1 MTDDTFRCDL
11 SIRFDPWGY
20 AGDDDLEVLVPLPAD
35 DGHQMVR
42 DLCAPVGDDIE
53 DAHGHRRLIRLKRG
67 ETAEV
72 TARIET
78 HRLRPGDHLDLPPP
92 GPADLTPGP
101 MTEPDAALRA
111 LAEQTLRGFEGPRD
125 RIAALAHAAASA
137 LRYRYPKDA
146 RGAALSLKR
155 GWGDCGEFAF
165 VFVALCHA
173 AGIPARPVFGMIV
186 APWFRTPHVWAEAWD
201 GTGWCPVDP
210 NLVREGGY
218 LGPILETG
226 GAPEAHVGG
235 LDPYR
240 VVLSRHTGIPWP
252 GTPGRRSATVP
263 PITLAIEGIGLV
275 TFWHETPHW
284 NGEPVVPY
292 LQLPWPLI
300 RRPTTRTPLSWVR
313 RLRTWGFRVKSP
325 SRWLPRNPLVWADVV
340 ALHPFEG
347 MGGAFVA
354 MLAGSLIPSVA
365 PVTDALVWLWT
376 VLLGIGVLRYL
387 PLMRLR
393 SGAWLRLERALGLR
407 SAAAWARRKLVERT
421 G

>member
-1 MTDDTFRCDL
+1 MTTEDFRCDL
-11 SIRFDPWGY
+11 TIRFDPWGF
-20 AGDDDLEVLVPLPAD
+20 ADDPELEVLVPLPAD
-35 DGHQMVR
+35 DGHQTVC
-42 DLCAPVGDDIE
+42 DLCAPAGTDIA
-53 DAHGHRRLIRLKRG
+53 DVHGRRRMIRLQRG
-67 ETAEV
+67 QTAEV

-78 HRLRPGDHLDLPPP
+78 RRLRPGDHLDLPPP

-111 LAEQTLRGFEGPRD
+111 LAEQTLRGIEGPGD
-125 RIAALAHAAASA
+125 RIAALAHAAAGA

-155 GWGDCGEFAF
+155 GWGDCGEYAF

-173 AGIPARPVFGMIV
+173 AGIPARPVFGMII

-226 GAPEAHVGG
+226 GAPEAHIGG

-252 GTPGRRSATVP
+252 GEPGRRSATVP
-263 PITLAIEGIGLV
+263 PITLAIEGIGPV
-275 TFWHETPHW
+275 TFWHETPCW
-284 NGEPVVPY
+284 NGLPAVPY
-292 LQLPWPLI
+292 LQLPWPNI
-300 RRPTTRTPLSWVR
+300 RHPSKATSLNWLRRERAWRFCVR
-313 RLRTWGFRVKSP
+313 AP
-325 SRWLPRNPLVWADVV
+325 SRRLPRNPLVWTDLLV
-340 ALHPFEG
+340 LHPLKG
-347 MGGAFVA
+347 LSVV
-354 MLAGSLIPSVA
+354 IVA
-365 PVTDALVWLWT
+365 PLVASAVPVLAPALEIVVWAWR
-376 VLLGIGVLRYL
+376 VLFPVGMARYL
-387 PLMRLR
+387 ALLRLR
-393 SGAWLRLERALGLR
+393 SGAWLRLEEASGLR
-407 SAAAWARRKLVERT
+407 SAAVWARRKRVERT